1 MSALGFASSL
11 SAPAMMRRTVVVVD
25 MVGYSDIAKLLE
37 ENISAGSVAELN
49 RQIQAF
55 ISRAV
60 KELGDPEACCLMA
73 RTGDGAILLFERAGD
88 AHSFA
93 ISVQMQARRHNQ
105 SRSEVTAKR
114 RFRIGI
120 ATGDVSKSPGQ
131 GSPDEY
137 AGIAIANAK
146 RLESAARASEIVTD
160 TETFAELPPEARS
173 LYRGAELVR
182 GKRKESFRAHRCIL
196 PEAASDAPLPVP
208 KLTRR
213 HLLAGSAVLAAASA
227 GGTAWWANRH
237 PSEHPL
243 PVKRFVVLL
252 HWPQVH
258 GEISDIVSHA
268 LRSIEAELSRVE
280 AVDRNFFITHDD
292 DSSRSNVT
300 PRFSELKSNLG
311 TNLVLAVSGELD
323 HGSIRLPMQL
333 VDAESGKIL
342 RKREVVSRLDE
353 QLKLPDTAVDTAA
366 TLLDLSDK
374 RKPRSESGIG
384 TDSIEAQKSFFAAEA
399 FLDSDNDTGLDQAIE
414 KYKNAID
421 IDPNFALA
429 YARLAIAYCRVSD
442 LRHDPGALA
451 LAQRN
456 CDHARR
462 LRSNLLEIHLASAQ
476 IYMQTGEDE
485 RALDEIGQALSIEP
499 TDSRTL
505 VWQGH
510 IYAKL
515 ERWHEAETTFQRAI
529 DAHPNN
535 WYAYNELGVVLVK
548 QGKYTEALAPFQA
561 ASNCQPHNAMVWAD
575 IGDVYLETGRLD
587 RAADAFQKSLAFQE
601 TGLAAVNMVVVR
613 RAQRQ
618 YAEALRFALRAV
630 QLDGSDSVNWLELGD
645 TYARLPGR
653 TGDALRAFGR
663 AAEVQQDQLRIN
675 PSDGPGYM
683 ILALCSL
690 KLGRTQPAILY
701 MSKADKLGAK
711 DMESQLYKI
720 RLLVL
725 LDRREEALGLIT
737 ECLGRGATRFQLDSL
752 PDTDTLRHEPK
763 YSQLVAHMG

>member
-1 MSALGFASSL
+1 
-11 SAPAMMRRTVVVVD
+11 
-25 MVGYSDIAKLLE
+25 
-37 ENISAGSVAELN
+37 
-49 RQIQAF
+49 
-55 ISRAV
+55 
-60 KELGDPEACCLMA
+60 
-73 RTGDGAILLFERAGD
+73 
-88 AHSFA
+88 
-93 ISVQMQARRHNQ
+93 
-105 SRSEVTAKR
+105 
-114 RFRIGI
+114 
-120 ATGDVSKSPGQ
+120 
-131 GSPDEY
+131 
-137 AGIAIANAK
+137 
-146 RLESAARASEIVTD
+146 
-160 TETFAELPPEARS
+160 
-173 LYRGAELVR
+173 
-182 GKRKESFRAHRCIL
+182 
-196 PEAASDAPLPVP
+196 
-208 KLTRR
+208 
-213 HLLAGSAVLAAASA
+213 
-227 GGTAWWANRH
+227 
-237 PSEHPL
+237 
-243 PVKRFVVLL
+243 
-252 HWPQVH
+252 
-258 GEISDIVSHA
+258 
-268 LRSIEAELSRVE
+268 
-280 AVDRNFFITHDD
+280 
-292 DSSRSNVT
+292 
-300 PRFSELKSNLG
+300 
-311 TNLVLAVSGELD
+311 
-323 HGSIRLPMQL
+323 
-333 VDAESGKIL
+333 
-342 RKREVVSRLDE
+342 
-353 QLKLPDTAVDTAA
+353 
-366 TLLDLSDK
+366 
-374 RKPRSESGIG
+374 
-384 TDSIEAQKSFFAAEA
+384 
-399 FLDSDNDTGLDQAIE
+399 
-414 KYKNAID
+414 
-421 IDPNFALA
+421 
-429 YARLAIAYCRVSD
+429 
-442 LRHDPGALA
+442 
-451 LAQRN
+451 
-456 CDHARR
+456 
-462 LRSNLLEIHLASAQ
+462 
-476 IYMQTGEDE
+476 
-485 RALDEIGQALSIEP
+485 
-499 TDSRTL
+499 L